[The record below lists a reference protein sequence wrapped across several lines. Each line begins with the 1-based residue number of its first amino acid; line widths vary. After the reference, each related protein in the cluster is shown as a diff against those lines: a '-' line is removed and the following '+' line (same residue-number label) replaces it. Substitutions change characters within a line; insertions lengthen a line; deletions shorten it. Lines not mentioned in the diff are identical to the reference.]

1 MTERWVPPRRWQYDR
16 GMFLTSDGGR
26 AFTRD
31 DLIELQRVQRPQEA
45 PSSLECPSGV
55 PEPETAVSEAPSP
68 AATAEAEPY
77 VPGVGMRLSREVK
90 ALILGRNVPLRDWP
104 AMSLAPSSSG
114 PQLLKGVAS
123 ETAIDLEH
131 TMLMPN
137 ALRWKEPPPLRLR
150 HGDASVGEIID
161 LKYVGLG
168 STLQVTCR
176 VDDPEAARMPAF
188 SIGFTPERY
197 ELVDRGGPHF
207 HFRVDAARLIEIS
220 LVERPCLRS
229 AIVTSRCSVSPNT
242 FTDPTY
248 RALQN
253 QIALLKLN
261 LLAA

>member
-1 MTERWVPPRRWQYDR
+1 MVERWRPPERWKYAP
-16 GMFLTSDGGR
+16 GMTLTSAGGPVIV
-26 AFTRD
+26 AK
-31 DLIELQRVQRPQEA
+31 LEQERVQKAQEA
-45 PSSLECPSGV
+45 RFPPAGPSLAAKLETSV
-55 PEPETAVSEAPSP
+55 PEAPP
-68 AATAEAEPY
+68 EPY

-104 AMSLAPSSSG
+104 AFPLAPSSSG
-114 PQLLKGVAS
+114 QQLLRGVAS

-131 TMLMPN
+131 TMLLPN
-137 ALRWKEPPPLRLR
+137 ALRWKELPPLRLR
-150 HGDASVGEIID
+150 HGDVAVGEIID

-188 SIGFTPERY
+188 SIGFTPTRY

-220 LVERPCLRS
+220 LTERPCLRS
-229 AIVTSRCSVSPNT
+229 ALVQTRCSVEPNAFADST
-242 FTDPTY
+242 W